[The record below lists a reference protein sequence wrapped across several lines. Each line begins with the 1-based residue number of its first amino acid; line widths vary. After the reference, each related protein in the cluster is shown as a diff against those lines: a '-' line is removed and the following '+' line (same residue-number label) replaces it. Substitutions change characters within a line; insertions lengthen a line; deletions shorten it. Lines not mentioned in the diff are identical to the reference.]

1 MNNISKI
8 RAKLKELS
16 DLVIQ
21 YEIELAQDSREVLN
35 VVAIESNN
43 RDTYVFPD
51 RTQEDAERIFRMM
64 FPDQAYRVC
73 SLPYR
78 VYFRVREFY
87 SISDFTTN

>member
-1 MNNISKI
+1 MNNISKL
-8 RAKLKELS
+8 RANLKEAQDSLLKLEV
-16 DLVIQ
+16 D
-21 YEIELAQDSREVLN
+21 LAQDVPESLT
-35 VVAIESNN
+35 VVAIESNE

-51 RTQEDAERIFRMM
+51 RSQEDAERIFRMM